1 MGRLGERKGVYDL
14 LQSIQQLKTLGVTA
28 NFNLAGDG
36 EVEEVKA
43 LVQQYGIEDCVNVL
57 GWINGE
63 QKEKLMREADL
74 LVLPSY
80 HEGLP
85 MAILE
90 AMNCGL
96 PIISTT
102 VGGIPK

>member
-1 MGRLGERKGVYDL
+1 MSKEVYDL
-14 LQSIQQLKTLGVTA
+14 LQSIQQLKALGVTA
-28 NFNLAGDG
+28 TFNLAGDG

-43 LVQQYGIEDCVNVL
+43 IVQQYGIEDRVNVL

-80 HEGLP
+80 
-85 MAILE
+85 
-90 AMNCGL
+90 
-96 PIISTT
+96 
-102 VGGIPK
+102 K